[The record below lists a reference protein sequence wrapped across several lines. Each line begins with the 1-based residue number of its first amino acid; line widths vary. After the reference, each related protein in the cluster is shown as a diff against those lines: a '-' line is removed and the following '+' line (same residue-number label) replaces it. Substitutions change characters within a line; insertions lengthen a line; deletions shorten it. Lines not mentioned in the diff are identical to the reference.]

1 MAKAFKKNTSLHV
14 NEPPVQYKPKNTGD
28 AEPNILDWLG
38 GKRMIRTPVRSDF
51 DLFTVGAEGIPKSS
65 VDELAAKLGIS
76 RKSLAEDVF
85 DLSVKTI
92 ERKDPTERLDKR
104 TSSHALEIA
113 KLLQHA
119 LSVFEDEEK
128 VKRWM
133 NNENRALKGQK
144 PVQFLG
150 TLTGLTMINDVLGRI
165 EEGVYS

>member
-1 MAKAFKKNTSLHV
+1 MAKTAKKGIPHQV
-14 NEPPVQYKPKNTGD
+14 NEPPVYCKSKNIGET
-28 AEPNILDWLG
+28 EPNILDWLG

-51 DLFTVGAEGIPKSS
+51 DLFIVGSEGIPKSS

-76 RKSLAEDVF
+76 RKSLAEDIF
-85 DLSVKTI
+85 DLSVKTF
-92 ERKDPTERLDKR
+92 ERKSPAEKLDKR

-119 LSVFEDEEK
+119 LGVFEDEEK
-128 VKRWM
+128 VRRWM

-150 TLTGLTMINDVLGRI
+150 TLTGLTMINDILGRI